1 MNLVVH
7 PSRLEGRLVAP
18 PSKSHMQRLLAAALL
33 APGESWIRNPSES
46 EDAMA
51 ALSVAAG
58 LGADVEVGD
67 GAMRILGGL
76 APRTDLLNIGESG
89 LGIRMFAPIAA
100 LTDRH
105 ITLEAEGTL
114 ARRPMSPIAE
124 ALEPLGVQVQLNEGL
139 PPVRI
144 HGPLAGGSVRLDGTM
159 SSQFLTG
166 LIMALPCAR
175 QDSTVE
181 VLNLSSRPYVD
192 LTMEVMQS
200 CGIALRHQD
209 YRTFE
214 IPGGQSYAP
223 FDQTVAGDWSAGA
236 FLLIL
241 AALCGDP
248 FLEIDGLEHT
258 PTQADQAVTGALLFS
273 GAKLMRTETGIRV
286 DRGRRKGFSFDA
298 THCPDL
304 FPPLAAYAVFC
315 KGPTRLKGLHRLR
328 HKESDRGLAIREE
341 FAKAGIEVV
350 LDQDTDT
357 MIVHPGAVQPAML
370 DGRGD
375 HRMVMAAAVLGM
387 AGAPIEITGVEAV
400 GKSFPDFFDV
410 LSEVGGRF
418 SKAK

>member
-33 APGESWIRNPSES
+33 APGESWIRNPSDS

-58 LGADVEVGD
+58 LGADVEIGA
-67 GAMRILGGL
+67 GAMRIHGGM
-76 APRTDLLNIGESG
+76 APRSSLLNIGESG
-89 LGIRMFAPIAA
+89 LGIRMFTPIAA
-100 LTDRH
+100 LTDQR

-114 ARRPMSPIAE
+114 AQRPMSPIAE
-124 ALEPLGVQVQLNEGL
+124 ALQPLGVEVKLNGGC
-139 PPVRI
+139 PPVQVR
-144 HGPLAGGSVRLDGTM
+144 GPLSGGSVTLDGGM

-166 LIMALPCAR
+166 LLMALPCAER
-175 QDSTVE
+175 DSTVQ
-181 VLNLSSRPYVD
+181 VLNLSSRPYID

-200 CGIALRHQD
+200 CGIALHHQD
-209 YRTFE
+209 YSTFE
-214 IPGGQSYAP
+214 IPGGQTYAP

-248 FLEIDGLEHT
+248 FLEVDGLEHA

-273 GAKLMRTETGIRV
+273 GAKLMRTNTGIRV
-286 DRGRRKGFSFDA
+286 DRGRRKGFAFDA

-315 KGPTRLKGLHRLR
+315 KGPTRLKGLHRLW
-328 HKESDRGLAIREE
+328 HKESDRGRAIQEE
-341 FAKAGIEVV
+341 FAKAGIEVA
-350 LDQDTDT
+350 LDQDADT
-357 MIVHPGAVQPAML
+357 MIIHPGAVQSATL
-370 DGRGD
+370 DAHGD

-387 AGAPIEITGVEAV
+387 AGAPIEIAGVEAV
-400 GKSFPDFFDV
+400 GKSFPDFFDA
-410 LSEVGGRF
+410 LSEVGGQF